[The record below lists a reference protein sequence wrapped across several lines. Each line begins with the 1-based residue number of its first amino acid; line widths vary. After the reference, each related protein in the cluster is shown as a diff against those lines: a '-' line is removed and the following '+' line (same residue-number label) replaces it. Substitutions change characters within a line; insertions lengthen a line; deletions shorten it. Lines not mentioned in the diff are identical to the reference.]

1 MYRELTRLRPVID
14 EIDSARPMGY
24 NGTMA
29 SLLFADPRGRIFDS
43 PRHRAMGLSGGDFI
57 PVPDRDLVPLPPGSE
72 IFVIEKGI
80 AVAGVDGVPA
90 YLERLDGKSISPV
103 AAFMPAG
110 YTRTLLPAYVERSER
125 PLLPLWSYTALAWH
139 QGRICGAAKL
149 VARNPKADPEL
160 HSPEQDKRLVKLVR
174 ARLERE
180 PGNRLLRQLAR
191 CALEYHCFAGK
202 NAFYR
207 RWELPLPTS
216 PACNSRCLG
225 CLSWQPAAAAGGCCA
240 SQQRL
245 DFVPTPREISD
256 LAIPH
261 LGRAD
266 AAIASFG
273 QGCEGEPLLQA
284 DTLERAIRLIRAQ
297 TGRGTINL
305 NTNGYDPRRVR
316 ALARAGLDSVRI
328 SLNSSLKK
336 QYDAYYRPLR
346 YDFADVKRSIRTAKD
361 EGLYVSINYLVFPGY
376 TDREQEV
383 AGLLS
388 LLREGNVDMVQMR
401 NLSIDPWWY
410 IREIPRPKGD
420 ALGIARLIALLK
432 REYPEVRIDYFNN
445 PVKRK

>member
-1 MYRELTRLRPVID
+1 MR
-14 EIDSARPMGY
+14 Y
-24 NGTMA
+24 NGNMPH
-29 SLLFADPRGRIFDS
+29 LLYADSRGRVFDS
-43 PRHRAMGLSGGDFI
+43 SRHAALGLSGGDFV
-57 PVPDRDLVPLPPGSE
+57 PVPERDLVPLPPGSE

-80 AVAGVDGVPA
+80 AVAQRDGAAA
-90 YLERLDGKSISPV
+90 YLERLDGKRIFPV

-110 YTRTLLPAYVERSER
+110 YTRTLLPAYVERSEK

-139 QGRICGAAKL
+139 KGKICGAATL

-160 HSPEQDKRLVKLVR
+160 HSPEQDKRLITLVR
-174 ARLERE
+174 ERLDRE

-225 CLSWQPAAAAGGCCA
+225 CLSWQPPAAAGGCCA

-245 DFVPTPREISD
+245 DFVPAPREIAD
-256 LAIPH
+256 LAVPH
-261 LGRAD
+261 LERAA

-284 DTLERAIRLIRAQ
+284 ATIGRAIKLIRER

-305 NTNGYDPRRVR
+305 NTNGYDPRKIKT
-316 ALARAGLDSVRI
+316 LAAAGLDSVRI
-328 SLNSSLKK
+328 SLNSSLQR

-346 YDFADVKRSIRTAKD
+346 YSFADVMRSIRTAKA
-361 EGLYVSINYLVFPGY
+361 EGLYVSINLLVFPGY

-383 AGLLS
+383 DGLLK
-388 LLREGNVDMVQMR
+388 LLRAGNVDMVQMR

-410 IREIPRPKGD
+410 IREIPRPRGE
-420 ALGIARLIALLK
+420 AIGIANLIALLK
-432 REYPEVRIDYFNN
+432 RESPKVRIDYFNN
-445 PVKRK
+445 PVVRR